1 MSKEIGEKLRAMREA
16 RRLTLKQLGDGV
28 GCTGAHLS
36 QIEKGHTSPSIAT
49 LRKIAQALGVNII
62 DFFDHDT
69 DELEPVVMKVADRR
83 DMSVRKWDA
92 KIQQLVR
99 STRGKLIQPFYT
111 VVPPGGGS
119 KESYTH
125 AGEEFGI
132 VLKGTLT
139 LTVGRSTYE
148 VATGESFY
156 YSSRVAHD
164 WVNNGEAD
172 VEVVWVISPPSW

>member
-1 MSKEIGEKLRAMREA
+1 MPNEIGEKLKAMREA
-16 RRLTLKQLGDGV
+16 RRLTLKQLGDRV

-49 LRKIAQALGVNII
+49 LKNIAKALGVNIV
-62 DFFDHDT
+62 DFFDHD
-69 DELEPVVMKVADRR
+69 EGESEPVVMKVADRR

-92 KIQQLVR
+92 RIQQLVR

-139 LTVGRSTYE
+139 LTVGGNTHA

-156 YSSRVAHD
+156 YSSRTPHD
-164 WVNNGEAD
+164 WINNGED
-172 VEVVWVISPPSW
+172 EVEVVWVISPPSW